1 MSSDEDRNY
10 PYRNR
15 SLVFRAS
22 YKITLVV
29 LDIYDKMTR
38 SSDADDTE
46 KKTQNGAK
54 EESKETTFQ
63 LDPNNVDLESLTC
76 PITCETINEPAST
89 VYGHLYE
96 LSAIKKWVAQKGTCP
111 LTHKPL
117 TLEQI

>member
-1 MSSDEDRNY
+1 MSSGKSNTARNVGLAVMAGAAIL
-10 PYRNR
+10 
-15 SLVFRAS
+15 SVGSA
-22 YKITLVV
+22 
-29 LDIYDKMTR
+29 IYDHMTK